1 MRDEMN
7 VLFGDLDYYRNN
19 TKGSAMYFDPVQLS
33 RQQFAWVIAWHN
45 HTMATMATFIQTPA
59 AAWSLSR
66 SIDHAA
72 PISSAQRRG
81 ISGD

>member
-1 MRDEMN
+1 
-7 VLFGDLDYYRNN
+7 
-19 TKGSAMYFDPVQLS
+19 LS

-45 HTMATMATFIQTPA
+45 HAMATMATFIQTPA

-72 PISSAQRRG
+72 PISSAQSGAFPG
-81 ISGD
+81 IRTSPSRSGDGKSIHMR